1 MTIDFSTLLVF
12 CVTVVG
18 LFINTVVSRM
28 GVIRT
33 SSLLLLSLLLAQ
45 QIYVYWPLSA
55 SQGGLYGLGIF
66 MILGNLLACFYTPAH
81 VSSRTTF
88 SLILMLNMLAFVIL
102 RVESTTLLGAFIPVF
117 FLLLLVATGTRYGMH
132 RLLLV
137 FGGVASLLLMWSLLS
152 HGEQR
157 LNLELLGL
165 VFFIGLFPVSPWYS
179 RLFETLP
186 SGLLASSFVFQV
198 MLVMSL
204 EQQQAIPRDTLMFI
218 LPVLAIISLLMALA
232 QSSARRALS
241 GIAASQLAFLV
252 YADSGQHF
260 SELSALLMAQAQT
273 VAVAGLILTVGT
285 LETRVGELNISR
297 PSGQYDSY
305 PKLASA
311 MLLFGLMGAGF
322 PLTLAYIAEDL
333 VLESGF
339 HEAPLLGMIWLLVTA
354 LTAIAVIKMYL
365 YLCHGRKGFEPGIDI
380 LPSKLIA
387 AVLSILLLI
396 FSSFSLAA

>member
-1 MTIDFSTLLVF
+1 
-12 CVTVVG
+12 
-18 LFINTVVSRM
+18 
-28 GVIRT
+28 
-33 SSLLLLSLLLAQ
+33 
-45 QIYVYWPLSA
+45 
-55 SQGGLYGLGIF
+55 
-66 MILGNLLACFYTPAH
+66 
-81 VSSRTTF
+81 
-88 SLILMLNMLAFVIL
+88 MLNMLAMVIL
-102 RVESTTLLGAFIPVF
+102 KVESAVLLGTLIPMY
-117 FLLLLVATGTRYGMH
+117 FLLLMVGTGTRHGMH

-137 FGGVASLLLMWSLLS
+137 FGTVATVLLSWSLLAE
-152 HGEQR
+152 GEQR
-157 LNLELLGL
+157 LGIELLGL
-165 VFFIGLFPVSPWYS
+165 VFFIGLFPLSPWYS

-186 SGLLASSFVFQV
+186 SGLLASSFVFQI

-204 EQQQAIPRDTLMFI
+204 EQQQALSRDPFMLI
-218 LPVLAIISLLMALA
+218 LPALAIVSLLIALA

-241 GIAASQLAFLV
+241 GLATSQLAFLV

-260 SELSALLMAQAQT
+260 SELAALLLAQAQAI
-273 VAVAGLILTVGT
+273 AVTGLILTVGT

-339 HEAPLLGMIWLLVTA
+339 RETPWFGLTWLLVTA
-354 LTAIAVIKMYL
+354 LTAITVIKLYL

-387 AVLSILLLI
+387 AVLATSLLV
-396 FSSFSLAA
+396 FSSFSLAG

>member
-1 MTIDFSTLLVF
+1 MTIDPSILLVF
-12 CVTVVG
+12 CVTIAG
-18 LFINTVVSRM
+18 LFVNTVVSRM
-28 GVIRT
+28 GLIRT
-33 SSLLLLSLLLAQ
+33 SSLLLLSLLFAQ
-45 QIYVYWPLSA
+45 QIYVYWPLSV
-55 SQGGLYGLGIF
+55 SQDGVYGLGVF
-66 MILGNLLACFYTPAH
+66 AILGNLLACFYTPAH

-88 SLILMLNMLAFVIL
+88 SLILILNMLAMVIL
-102 RVESTTLLGAFIPVF
+102 RADSAVLLCTLIPVF
-117 FLLLLVATGTRYGMH
+117 FILLMVATGTRHGMH
-132 RLLLV
+132 RLLLL
-137 FGGVASLLLMWSLLS
+137 FGGITSFLLAWSLLS
-152 HGEQR
+152 GGEQR

-165 VFFIGLFPVSPWYS
+165 VLFCGLFPVSPWYS
-179 RLFETLP
+179 RLFENLP
-186 SGLLASSFVFQV
+186 SGLLASSFVFQM

-204 EQQQAIPRDTLMFI
+204 EQQQAVSRDALMLI
-218 LPVLAIISLLMALA
+218 MPVLAIISLLMALG

-241 GIAASQLAFLV
+241 GLAASQLAFLV

-260 SELSALLMAQAQT
+260 SELAALLLAQAQT
-273 VAVAGLILTVGT
+273 VAVPGLILTVGT
-285 LETRVGELNISR
+285 LETRVGELNIAR

-339 HEAPLLGMIWLLVTA
+339 HETPVLGMIWLVVTA

-365 YLCHGRKGFEPGIDI
+365 YLCHGKKGFEPGIDI

-387 AVLSILLLI
+387 AVLATLLLV
-396 FSSFSLAA
+396 FSSFSLSA

>member
-218 LPVLAIISLLMALA
+218 LPVLAIFSLLMALA